1 MEIISKLDQLPPA
14 LESLRARGGQ
24 LALVPTMGNL
34 HGGHQS
40 LIRHAR
46 QSCPLVAVS
55 IFVNP
60 SQFGPNEDLQL
71 YPRTPQN
78 DIELLQNE
86 QVDLLFMPAVE
97 QIYPNATA
105 KLFIDIPELSQLH
118 CGHSRP
124 NHFKGVLLIVNMLF
138 NLLRPDVAVFGKKDY
153 QQLRLISIMAEYL
166 HMGVRILPVDTS
178 RDANGLAL
186 SSRNQYLTAEQLQ
199 LAPELY
205 RQLQQCSQA
214 LVAGVEPAEAAER
227 SITALQKFGFK
238 PEYLQVVDPINMRAL
253 ARSQQQMLVL
263 AAANLGRARLID
275 NLEVSL

>member
-14 LESLRARGGQ
+14 LNSLRARGGQ

-71 YPRTPQN
+71 YPRTPQQ

-86 QVDLLFMPAVE
+86 QVDLVFMPAVE
-97 QIYPNATA
+97 QIYPDATA

-186 SSRNQYLTAEQLQ
+186 SSRNRYLTAEQLQ

-205 RQLQQCSQA
+205 RQLQQCGQA
-214 LVAGVEPAEAAER
+214 LIAGVEPAEAAER